1 MENGEQVCIWG
12 DKVLATS
19 PNHQVQSSCNGLDH
33 EARVSTLINPA
44 TGWWDYT
51 LVRDVF
57 NTEDTTKICS
67 MVLAPLSKRIN
78 WCRLA

>member
-1 MENGEQVCIWG
+1 MYLGRQGVSNFS
-12 DKVLATS
+12 KS
-19 PNHQVQSSCNGLDH
+19 PGSVSCNGLDH